1 MTADIRFLLSL
12 SILIPVATGI
22 LRFKKLPQGY
32 YPVIALIIAGLLNEI
47 LIHYLFSF
55 HPIFNNIFFLLEFV
69 LLCMQLR
76 NWKNILTTK
85 WIFYSLIGAATLW
98 WIIDELILMKIL
110 GYKSLLLIFFPF
122 VLVLLTTR
130 QLSFI
135 VAIGKTNILKNPVFV
150 FCIAI
155 ILFYSYRVLSEIFYH
170 YAPDGETKKNIFNI
184 QAYVN
189 VVFNIMLAIAILL
202 VPKKGKLT
210 Y

>member
-1 MTADIRFLLSL
+1 MTIDIRFLLSL
-12 SILIPVATGI
+12 SILIPVITSI
-22 LRFKKLPQGY
+22 LRFKKLPPNY
-32 YPVIALIIAGLLNEI
+32 YPLIVFIILGLLNEI
-47 LIHYLFSF
+47 LIYCFFSF
-55 HPIFNNIFFLLEFV
+55 HPTFNNIFFLLEFV
-69 LLCMQLR
+69 LLCIQLR

-85 WIFYSLIGAATLW
+85 WIFYSLIGAAAMW
-98 WIIDELILMKIL
+98 WIIDELIFLKIL

-122 VLVLLTTR
+122 ALVLLTTR

-170 YAPDGETKKNIFNI
+170 YAPDGQTKKSIFNM

-202 VPKKGKLT
+202 VPKKGK
-210 Y
+210 